1 MHGSCLE
8 TAKASDWCGGS
19 QSFLVGVQTWSPLLV
34 CQKTRISSA
43 HRRHLSLEFSAELT
57 FGFVLF
63 PWSCWLC
70 EYFISQISSCIC
82 HIDLMS
88 LAKKLT
94 DTFFTKRIYYPY
106 YNIFSISGGA
116 HQEISSTLEKLKW
129 LPLLNSVTTRVSI
142 RLQPASDY
150 LKISQSFLCLSTGY
164 RH

>member
-1 MHGSCLE
+1 M
-8 TAKASDWCGGS
+8 WWQPIIPGGGTDMIPTPCIPENQDFKCPQEALIS
-19 QSFLVGVQTWSPLLV
+19 WIFCRAYIWFCFIPLKLLV
-34 CQKTRISSA
+34 VWVPQ
-43 HRRHLSLEFSAELT
+43 
-57 FGFVLF
+57 
-63 PWSCWLC
+63 
-70 EYFISQISSCIC
+70 SQISSCIC

-94 DTFFTKRIYYPY
+94 DTFFTKRNYHPY
-106 YNIFSISGGA
+106 YNIFYITGGA